1 MIILFIDREVTNYM
15 EKVIKR
21 NKLTE
26 HISYYISDNTIYLF
40 QDEYNFTKEDI
51 KLLSKRLSLIIEE
64 NDISY
69 INITASEIEKK
80 KDLYR
85 DLGFTLSYYDVN
97 KLNLLFKGRKD
108 KTKYR
113 CYGIMTKSD
122 FLNELM
128 EDKKVEDKKNEDNT
142 KVVNSN
148 SGFVSSMILLFGGII
163 LLCYLCVEGA
173 IYLVK
178 QKGDIMLVSDLLV
191 ILQKIIDISLVWMM
205 VYFILKNIKNNVK
218 IILLFKGVLVI
229 LVIKI
234 LSDTLNLTT
243 IGLLLEYVIMWGPL
257 ALIIIFQPEIR
268 SILEHIGR
276 KQLLGRHK
284 VLTLDEREKLVYE
297 IMSAVDYLRKSRIG
311 ALIVVERDISL
322 NEYIERSK
330 PIYGDI
336 SSELLISIFFP
347 RNPLHDGGVII
358 QGNKITS
365 AGAVFP
371 ISINSKISKKLGT
384 RHRAA
389 IGISEESDAIA
400 IVVSEETGKISIAVD
415 GNLNYNLSLDDAR
428 MILVEE
434 LKPKREVLLDDE
446 FVDEKEDDNDE
457 EA

>member
-1 MIILFIDREVTNYM
+1 
-15 EKVIKR
+15 
-21 NKLTE
+21 
-26 HISYYISDNTIYLF
+26 
-40 QDEYNFTKEDI
+40 
-51 KLLSKRLSLIIEE
+51 
-64 NDISY
+64 
-69 INITASEIEKK
+69 
-80 KDLYR
+80 
-85 DLGFTLSYYDVN
+85 
-97 KLNLLFKGRKD
+97 
-108 KTKYR
+108 
-113 CYGIMTKSD
+113 MT
-122 FLNELM
+122 
-128 EDKKVEDKKNEDNT
+128 
-142 KVVNSN
+142 VNS
-148 SGFVSSMILLFGGII
+148 I
-163 LLCYLCVEGA
+163 
-173 IYLVK
+173 
-178 QKGDIMLVSDLLV
+178 LV
-191 ILQKIIDISLVWMM
+191 ILQKIIDISLVWII
-205 VYFILKNIKNNVK
+205 VYFVLKNVKNNVK
-218 IILLFKGVLVI
+218 MVLLFKGLLVI
-229 LVIKI
+229 LIVKI
-234 LSDTLNLTT
+234 LSDALNLTT

-268 SILEHIGR
+268 NILEHIGR

-297 IMSAVDYLRKSRIG
+297 VMSAVDYLRKSRIG
-311 ALIVVERDISL
+311 ALIVIERDISL

-400 IVVSEETGKISIAVD
+400 IVVSEETGKISIAVG

-434 LKPKREVLLDDE
+434 LKPKKEVLLDDE
-446 FVDEKEDDNDE
+446 FEDDKEGDNSE
-457 EA
+457 SA